1 MQVSKELQDF
11 LVKYSSLLNNNEFE
25 KLFQAAGNELG
36 RFDELYSLLIN
47 ADINILPYVKSIPNK
62 YFEDSGIE
70 RIVIP
75 SNVTGIGWAAF
86 RDCKNLNY
94 IIVPDSVIRIGEKA
108 FQDCISLELI
118 SLPKIDYLKDYTF
131 NRCVNLRDVQ
141 FSEGLKSIGMSAF
154 SGCRNLESIH
164 IPQSTGFIEMEAFY
178 LCSKLKNV
186 SLGSNI
192 IEISSDA
199 FYGCDSLKEIEYRGS
214 INRWKDIDIDRIN
227 ENIFQCTIHCIDG
240 DFTY

>member
-11 LVKYSSLLNNNEFE
+11 LVKYSSLLNNNEF
-25 KLFQAAGNELG
+25 KDLFNAAGNELG

-47 ADINILPYVKSIPNK
+47 VDINILPYVKSIPNR
-62 YFEDSGIE
+62 YFENSGIE

-75 SNVTGIGWAAF
+75 SNIIEIGWAAF
-86 RDCKNLNY
+86 RGCKNLNY
-94 IIVPDSVIRIGEKA
+94 IAISDSVTRIEEKA

-131 NRCVNLRDVQ
+131 SRCVNLKNVQ

-164 IPQSTGFIEMEAFY
+164 IPQSTGFIDMEAFY

-214 INRWKDIDIDRIN
+214 INRWKDIDINRIN

>member
-1 MQVSKELQDF
+1 MKISNELKNF
-11 LVKYSSLLNNNEFE
+11 LDNNYSLLNNNEFE
-25 KLFQAAGNELG
+25 ELFQAAGNTLG

-47 ADINILPYVKSIPNK
+47 TGIDILPYVKSIPNR
-62 YFEDSGIE
+62 YFENSGIE

-75 SNVTGIGWAAF
+75 SNITGIGWAAF
-86 RDCKNLNY
+86 RGCKNLNY
-94 IIVPDSVIRIGEKA
+94 VAIPDSVTRIGDKA

-131 NRCVNLRDVQ
+131 NRCVNLKDVQ
-141 FSEGLKSIGMSAF
+141 FSEGLKRIGMSAF

-214 INRWKDIDIDRIN
+214 INRWKDIDINRIN